1 MARTTDFIYS
11 RINDSLPARG
21 KFLFSGPRMEYV
33 LYTVVGGGTAGSV
46 LASRLAEDANRTI
59 LVIEAG
65 GFPTTDP
72 NIEVPIFADIVR
84 NSDEFNWRY
93 TTVPQ
98 KHACKAHVDQVLYSS
113 QTKSPEPA
121 VTALTTGL
129 KL

>member
-65 GFPTTDP
+65 GFRPPTQTSKYQSSP
-72 NIEVPIFADIVR
+72 TSCEIPTSSTGGIRPFRRSMRAKLT
-84 NSDEFNWRY
+84 STRY
-93 TTVPQ
+93 I
-98 KHACKAHVDQVLYSS
+98 YSS